1 MKQTLNTETKPESC
15 LASVMPCFS
24 VWMGNGYWKNG
35 GNKNVFTGTE
45 KECEDFIT
53 QSAEKKRKRNI
64 QLYFHI
70 RTGILVKQKYFY
82 MFLSENKAQRFATWL
97 SAD

>member
-1 MKQTLNTETKPESC
+1 MRSDTKPSKQ
-15 LASVMPCFS
+15 STIHDVMPCFS

-53 QSAEKKRKRNI
+53 QSAERKRKRNI
-64 QLYFHI
+64 KLYFHI
-70 RTGILVKQKYFY
+70 RTGILIKQRYFY
-82 MFLSENKAQRFATWL
+82 MFLSENKA
-97 SAD
+97 